1 MAKITKIEVQQ
12 KNKGRANIYIDDNF
26 FMGVN
31 AEIIYDLNL
40 KKGEEVD
47 ESRLKELVYKEGLS
61 KAKNKAM
68 SILNRTAISEKKLR
82 EKLCDYS
89 DEIVDEVLSKLKEY
103 GFINDKDLAARIAHD
118 NSAIS
123 RFGANKIKQNLYKKG
138 ISKDDIEEAI
148 EHIDYDE
155 QLENALYLARKRYD
169 KVKNEDPRKAYQKL
183 TQHLLYKGFSYDIAK
198 KAINEV
204 LEENKY

>member
-12 KNKGRANIYIDDNF
+12 KNKERANIYIDDNF

-31 AEIIYDLNL
+31 AEIIYDLDI

-47 ESRLKELVYKEGLS
+47 EARLKDLIYKEGLS
-61 KAKNKAM
+61 KAKSKAM
-68 SILNRTAISEKKLR
+68 SSLNRTAISEKKLR
-82 EKLCDYS
+82 EKLSDYS
-89 DEIVDEVLSKLKEY
+89 DEIVDEVIDKLKEY
-103 GFINDKDLAARIAHD
+103 KFINDKDLASRIAND
-118 NSAIS
+118 SSSIS
-123 RFGANKIKQNLYKKG
+123 RFGTNKIRQNLYRKG
-138 ISKDDIEEAI
+138 ISKEDIEQAIEAI
-148 EHIDYDE
+148 DDDE
-155 QLENALYLARKRYD
+155 QLENAIYLARKRYD
-169 KVKNEDPRKAYQKL
+169 KVKGEDNRKVYQKL

>member
-31 AEIIYDLNL
+31 AEIIYDLGI

-47 ESRLKELVYKEGLS
+47 EARLKDLIHKEGLS

-68 SILNRTAISEKKLR
+68 SVLNRTAVSEKKLR
-82 EKLCDYS
+82 EKLSDYS
-89 DEIVDEVLSKLKEY
+89 DEIVDEVIDKLKEY
-103 GFINDKDLAARIAHD
+103 KFINDKDLASRIAND
-118 NSAIS
+118 NSSIS
-123 RFGANKIKQNLYKKG
+123 RFGTNKIRQNLYRKG
-138 ISKDDIEEAI
+138 ISKENIEQAI
-148 EHIDYDE
+148 ETIDDDE
-155 QLENALYLARKRYD
+155 QLENAIYLARKRYD
-169 KVKNEDPRKAYQKL
+169 KVKCEDNRKMYQKL
-183 TQHLLYKGFSYDIAK
+183 TQHLLYKGFSYDIVK
-198 KAINEV
+198 RAINEF